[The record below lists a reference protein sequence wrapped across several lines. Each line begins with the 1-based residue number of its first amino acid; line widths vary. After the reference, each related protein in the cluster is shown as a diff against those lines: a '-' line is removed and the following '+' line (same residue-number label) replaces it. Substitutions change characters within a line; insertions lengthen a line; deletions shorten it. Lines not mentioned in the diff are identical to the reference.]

1 MVQTENEGKILII
14 EKYDYGF
21 RFYFSDPDDRIS
33 YFIKQDPDNPEI
45 YEIIEE
51 EDRMARKMWHDSYE
65 NNGVRDL
72 LEYFVLFLVNPS
84 YALELFFGEKIPV
97 KDIVFENY
105 SERCLYKFNCE
116 K

>member
-1 MVQTENEGKILII
+1 MVQSEIEGKILVI

-21 RFYFSDPDDRIS
+21 RFYFSDPNDKIS

-51 EDRMARKMWHDSYE
+51 EDRMMKKIWHDAYE
-65 NNGVRDL
+65 NNGIQDL
-72 LEYFVLFLVNPS
+72 LEYFVLFLVNPEH
-84 YALELFFGEKIPV
+84 ALELFFGEKIPI
-97 KDIVFENY
+97 KDVVVENY